1 MIKLSKNAMLLLK
14 KRYLLKDKKGKII
27 EKPDHLFRRVA
38 RYIAAVD
45 RKYRQDPKKSEKE
58 FYNVMSNLDFLPNS
72 PTLMNAGTE
81 MPQLSACF
89 VLPIEDSLESIFETL
104 KEMAIIHQSGGG
116 TGFNF
121 SHLRQRG
128 SLIAK
133 SKGKSSGPVSFI
145 EIYNKATDVIKQGGR
160 RRGANIGIL
169 DINHPDILDFI
180 HEKQMKSLR
189 NFGLSVSL
197 TDEFMDDVEKD
208 KNFHLIDPKTR
219 KIVKTIKAR
228 QIFDALVNAAWHT
241 GDPGILFIDE
251 INRKNKLKL
260 GRIRSTNPCGEVPLY
275 EYESCILGSVNLS
288 NMIKDEKIDWNKLAE
303 TVHIG
308 VHFLDNV
315 IDANEYPFGIIEKT
329 TKSNRKIGLGVMG
342 FAEMLIKLKIPYESE
357 RAVEIADKVMSFID
371 KESKLASIALAK
383 KRGPFPNIRKSKYK
397 MKIRNATT
405 TTIAPTG
412 SLSLI
417 ADTSSGIEPLFAVKY
432 RKNVLGKEGIW
443 EYNKLYRKY
452 EQKYRGRLPKDIAL
466 LFKSASAITKEQHV
480 KVQAAFQRHTD
491 NAVSK
496 TVNLKN
502 SATKNDV
509 KKVFLLAH
517 KLKCK
522 GITVYRDQSS
532 DEKVIEV
539 CEVCEI

>member
-1 MIKLSKNAMLLLK
+1 MAKLSKNAMLLLK
-14 KRYLLKDKKGKII
+14 KRYLLKDKKGKVI
-27 EKPDHLFRRVA
+27 EKPDHLFKRVA
-38 RYIAAVD
+38 KYIAAVD
-45 RKYRQDPKKSEKE
+45 KRYKENPKKSEKE
-58 FYNVMSNLDFLPNS
+58 FYAIMSNLDFLPNS

-104 KEMAIIHQSGGG
+104 KDMAIIHQSGGG

-121 SHLRQRG
+121 SHLRQKG

-145 EIYNKATDVIKQGGR
+145 EVYNKATDVIKQGGR

-180 HEKQMKSLR
+180 HVKQMEVLN

-197 TDEFMDDVEKD
+197 TDEFMKDVEKN
-208 KNFHLIDPKTR
+208 KPFNLIDPKT
-219 KIVKTIKAR
+219 KKVVKKIKAR
-228 QIFDALVNAAWHT
+228 QVFDALVDAAWQT

-260 GRIRSTNPCGEVPLY
+260 GRITSTNPCGEVPLY
-275 EYESCILGSVNLS
+275 EYESCILGSINLS
-288 NMIKDEKIDWNKLAE
+288 NMVKDGKVDWKRLAE

-315 IDANEYPFGIIEKT
+315 IDANEYPFDIIEKT

-357 RAVEIADKVMSFID
+357 KAIETADQVMGFID
-371 KESKLASIALAK
+371 KESKLASIGLAK
-383 KRGPFPNIRKSKYK
+383 KRGAFPNIKKSKYN

-412 SLSLI
+412 SLSII

-432 RKNVLGKEGIW
+432 KKNVLGKEGIF

-452 EQKYRGRLPKDIAL
+452 EKKYNGKMPKNITD
-466 LFKSASAITKEQHV
+466 LFKSASEIKKEQHV

-502 SATKNDV
+502 KSTKNDV
-509 KKVFLLAH
+509 RKVFMLAH

-522 GITVYRDQSS
+522 GITVYREKSS
-532 DEKVIEV
+532 TDELIEV